1 MGPDMVADLV
11 RRLLLES
18 LLLSAPLLIAGCL
31 ISVALALVQTLTGI
45 QEQTITAVPRLLIVF
60 FAGLV
65 SLPWFLRRT
74 VTYTVHLW
82 SDFHRYLG

>member
-1 MGPDMVADLV
+1 MGPDMVAELI
-11 RRLLLES
+11 RRLMLEA
-18 LLLSAPLLIAGCL
+18 LLLSAPLLIVGCL
-31 ISVALALVQTLTGI
+31 ISVALTLVQTLTGI
-45 QEQTITAVPRLLIVF
+45 QEQTITAVPRLLLVF

-65 SLPWFLRRT
+65 SMPWFLRRT

>member
-1 MGPDMVADLV
+1 MTPDLV
-11 RRLLLES
+11 TELIRRLLMEA
-18 LLLSAPLLIAGCL
+18 LLLSAPLLIVGCAV
-31 ISVALALVQTLTGI
+31 SVVLTLFQTLTGI

-60 FAGLV
+60 AVGLV
-65 SLPWFLRRT
+65 SLPWFLRHT